1 MFPGVPT
8 ISWAFLAVSLL
19 GASFTANAFV
29 PVRRV
34 PALFMPSF
42 FGSWLTAEL
51 AIHHVFWQSIASLVF
66 VELGALAAWPGW
78 AGLVVTL
85 GSWLGLL
92 ILFADGHRARKTFD
106 RALRGL
112 TAVRDTKP
120 VPRRNVVLPFSKK
133 RRGIRVTRD
142 IPYRRVAGTVL
153 KLDVVAPAVAHA
165 VAPAEPGTDP
175 APAEPGTNGAGT
187 NPARGAKRPAI
198 MQIHGG
204 SWVMGDKR
212 EQGWPLLSHLAANGW
227 VCFNLN
233 YRLSPGATFP
243 DHLIDLKAGLAWIRE
258 HAEEWGIDPDFVAVT
273 GGSAGG
279 HLAALMGLTANDPEY
294 QPGFEQ
300 ADTSVQAAVPIYG
313 VYDFTSRL
321 GTNRLPFWY
330 RRLERQIM
338 KAFRD
343 EEPGKFRRAS
353 PIERIHPD
361 APPFFVIH
369 GDRDTLAPVEE
380 ARYFAAKLGKVSK
393 SRVFYAELG
402 GAQHAFDLFCSP
414 RTSHMLVAVLKFLDA
429 TRSSARAEAA
439 KPLLDDRVTHLGV
452 AVR

>member
-1 MFPGVPT
+1 
-8 ISWAFLAVSLL
+8 LAVSLV
-19 GASFTANAFV
+19 GAVFTANAFV

-66 VELGALAAWPGW
+66 VELGALAAWPGL
-78 AGLVVTL
+78 AGLIITF

-92 ILFADGHRARKTFD
+92 VLFADGNRARKTFD
-106 RALRGL
+106 TALEGVEAARE
-112 TAVRDTKP
+112 TTR
-120 VPRRNVVLPFSKK
+120 VPRRNVVLPFSK
-133 RRGIRVTRD
+133 RRHGIKVTRD
-142 IPYRRVAGTVL
+142 IVYRRVAGTVL
-153 KLDVVAPAVAHA
+153 KLDVVAPATD
-165 VAPAEPGTDP
+165 GTD
-175 APAEPGTNGAGT
+175 
-187 NPARGAKRPAI
+187 RPAI
-198 MQIHGG
+198 IQIHGG

-243 DHLIDLKAGLAWIRE
+243 DHLVDLKAGLAWIRE
-258 HAEEWGIDPDFVAVT
+258 HADQWGIDPNFIAVT

-294 QPGFEQ
+294 QPGFEH
-300 ADTSVQAAVPIYG
+300 ADTSLQAAVPIYG

-343 EEPGKFRRAS
+343 DEPEKFRRAS
-353 PIERIHPD
+353 PIERIHPE

-380 ARYFAAKLGKVSK
+380 ARYFANELRETSNAPV
-393 SRVFYAELG
+393 VYAELG

-414 RTSHMLVAVLKFLDA
+414 RTSHMLVAVLQFLDA
-429 TRSSARAEAA
+429 THANAQPWRAEQT
-439 KPLLDDRVTHLGV
+439 KPQDPQYERHL
-452 AVR
+452 AVRV

>member
-1 MFPGVPT
+1 MVLGIPT
-8 ISWAFLAVSLL
+8 IAWAFLAVSLI
-19 GASFTANAFV
+19 GAVFTANAFV

-51 AIHHVFWQSIASLVF
+51 AIHHVFWQAIAALVF

-78 AGLVVTL
+78 AGLILTF

-92 ILFADGHRARKTFD
+92 VLFADGNRARKTFD
-106 RALRGL
+106 TALEGVEAPRETL
-112 TAVRDTKP
+112 R
-120 VPRRNVVLPFSKK
+120 VPRRNVVLPFSK
-133 RRGIRVTRD
+133 RRHGIKVTRD
-142 IPYRRVAGTVL
+142 IVYRRVAGTVL
-153 KLDVVAPAVAHA
+153 KLDVVAPA
-165 VAPAEPGTDP
+165 TD
-175 APAEPGTNGAGT
+175 GA
-187 NPARGAKRPAI
+187 NRPAI

-204 SWVMGDKR
+204 SWIMGDKR

-243 DHLIDLKAGLAWIRE
+243 DHLVDLKAGLAWIRE
-258 HAEEWGIDPDFVAVT
+258 HADQWGIDPNFIAVT

-294 QPGFEQ
+294 QPGFEG
-300 ADTSVQAAVPIYG
+300 ADTSLQAAVPIYG

-338 KAFRD
+338 KAFRED
-343 EEPGKFRRAS
+343 EPEKFRRAS
-353 PIERIHPD
+353 PIDQIHPK

-380 ARYFAAKLGKVSK
+380 ARYFANQLRETSTAPV
-393 SRVFYAELG
+393 VYAELR

-414 RTSHMLVAVLKFLDA
+414 RTSHMLVAVLQFLDA
-429 TRSSARAEAA
+429 THARAVPDSVEDAA
-439 KPLLDDRVTHLGV
+439 ARDPLYEQHV
-452 AVR
+452 AVSV

>member
-1 MFPGVPT
+1 MFLGIPT
-8 ISWAFLAVSLL
+8 ITWAFLAVSLI
-19 GASFTANAFV
+19 GAVFTANAFV

-51 AIHHVFWQSIASLVF
+51 AIHHVFWQSIATLVF
-66 VELGALAAWPGW
+66 VELGALTAWPGW
-78 AGLVVTL
+78 VGLIITF
-85 GSWLGLL
+85 GSWFGLL
-92 ILFADGHRARKTFD
+92 VLFADGNRARKTFQASLAGL
-106 RALRGL
+106 RAPPKTRS
-112 TAVRDTKP
+112 
-120 VPRRNVVLPFSKK
+120 VPRRQVVLPFSSK
-133 RRGIRVTRD
+133 RRRGVKVTRD
-142 IPYRRVAGTVL
+142 IVYRRVAGTVL
-153 KLDVVAPAVAHA
+153 KLDVVAPAD
-165 VAPAEPGTDP
+165 G
-175 APAEPGTNGAGT
+175 GAS
-187 NPARGAKRPAI
+187 RPAI

-204 SWVMGDKR
+204 SWVMGDKG
-212 EQGWPLLSHLAANGW
+212 EQGWPLMSHLAANGW

-258 HAEEWGIDPDFVAVT
+258 HADEWGIDPDFIAVT

-279 HLAALMGLTANDPEY
+279 HLAALMALTADDPEY
-294 QPGFEQ
+294 QPGFEE
-300 ADTSVQAAVPIYG
+300 ADTSLQAAVPLYG

-321 GTNRLPFWY
+321 GVNRLPFWY
-330 RRLERQIM
+330 RRLESLIM

-343 EEPGKFRRAS
+343 EEPEKFRRAS
-353 PIERIHPD
+353 PIDRIHSE

-380 ARYFAAKLGKVSK
+380 ARYFADQLRDISK
-393 SRVFYAELG
+393 EPVIYAELG

-429 TRSSARAEAA
+429 THATALPEQQQTAA
-439 KPLLDDRVTHLGV
+439 QDPLYERHV
-452 AVR
+452 AVSV

>member
-1 MFPGVPT
+1 MFLGAPT
-8 ISWAFLAVSLL
+8 ISWAFLLVSFIGAV
-19 GASFTANAFV
+19 FTANAFV

-51 AIHHVFWQSIASLVF
+51 AIHHVFWQAIATVVF
-66 VELGALAAWPGW
+66 MKLGALDAWPGW
-78 AGLVVTL
+78 AGLFFTF
-85 GSWLGLL
+85 GSWFGLL
-92 ILFADGHRARKTFD
+92 ALFADGNRARRTFAA
-106 RALRGL
+106 ALSDI
-112 TAVRDTKP
+112 ASVRETKR
-120 VPRRNVVLPFSKK
+120 VPRRQVVLPFSKK
-133 RRGIRVTRD
+133 RRGVKVTRN
-142 IPYRRVAGTVL
+142 IVYRRVAGTVL
-153 KLDVVAPAVAHA
+153 KLDVVAPA
-165 VAPAEPGTDP
+165 E
-175 APAEPGTNGAGT
+175 E
-187 NPARGAKRPAI
+187 GAKRPAI

-243 DHLIDLKAGLAWIRE
+243 DHLVDLKAGLAWIRE
-258 HAEEWGIDPDFVAVT
+258 HADEWGIDPDFIAVT

-279 HLAALMGLTANDPEY
+279 HLAALMALTANDPEY
-294 QPGFEQ
+294 QPGFEE
-300 ADTSVQAAVPIYG
+300 ADTSLQAAVPIYG

-330 RRLERQIM
+330 RRLESQIM

-343 EEPGKFRRAS
+343 EEPERFRRAS
-353 PIERIHPD
+353 PVERIHAE
-361 APPFFVIH
+361 APPFFIIH

-380 ARYFAAKLGKVSK
+380 ARDFANELAAVS
-393 SRVFYAELG
+393 SAPVIYAELS

-414 RTSHMLVAVLKFLDA
+414 RTAHMLVAVLKFLDA
-429 TRSSARAEAA
+429 THARAGTSF
-439 KPLLDDRVTHLGV
+439 DDGV
-452 AVR
+452 AHLRVAVG

>member
-1 MFPGVPT
+1 MLLGAPT
-8 ISWAFLAVSLL
+8 IAWAFLAVSLV
-19 GASFTANAFV
+19 GALFTANAFV

-51 AIHHVFWQSIASLVF
+51 AMHHVLWQSIASLLF

-78 AGLVVTL
+78 LALLITF

-92 ILFADGHRARKTFD
+92 VLFADGNRAKETFD
-106 RALRGL
+106 TALEGVEP
-112 TAVRDTKP
+112 VRETKP
-120 VPRRNVVLPFSKK
+120 VPRRNIVLPFSKK

-142 IPYRRVAGTVL
+142 IAYRRVAGMVL
-153 KLDVVAPAVAHA
+153 KLDVVAPA
-165 VAPAEPGTDP
+165 DD
-175 APAEPGTNGAGT
+175 
-187 NPARGAKRPAI
+187 GAKRPAI
-198 MQIHGG
+198 LQIHGG

-243 DHLIDLKAGLAWIRE
+243 EHLIDLKAGLAWIRA
-258 HAEEWGIDPDFVAVT
+258 HAEQWGIDPDFIAVT

-294 QPGFEQ
+294 QPGFEE
-300 ADTSVQAAVPIYG
+300 ADTRVQAAVPIYG

-330 RRLERQIM
+330 RRLERKIM

-343 EEPGKFRRAS
+343 EEPEKFRRAS

-380 ARYFAAKLGKVSK
+380 ARQFADELREVSK
-393 SRVFYAELG
+393 SPVVYAELG
-402 GAQHAFDLFCSP
+402 GAQHAFDIFCSP
-414 RTSHMLVAVLKFLDA
+414 RTAHMLAAVLKFLDA
-429 TRSSARAEAA
+429 THAVTRLESA
-439 KPLLDDRVTHLGV
+439 KPSLDDGAPHLRV

>member
-1 MFPGVPT
+1 VVFGAPT
-8 ISWAFLAVSLL
+8 IAWAFLAVSLV
-19 GASFTANAFV
+19 GAVFTANAFV

-51 AIHHVFWQSIASLVF
+51 AIHHVFWQSIATF
-66 VELGALAAWPGW
+66 IFIELGALAAWPGW
-78 AGLVVTL
+78 AGLIVTF

-92 ILFADGHRARKTFD
+92 VLFADGNRAAKSFKQ
-106 RALRGL
+106 ALAGI
-112 TAVRDTKP
+112 APVPNEKP
-120 VPRRNVVLPFSKK
+120 VPRRQVVLPFSK
-133 RRGIRVTRD
+133 RRHGVEVRRNLE
-142 IPYRRVAGTVL
+142 YRRVAGTVL
-153 KLDVVAPAVAHA
+153 ELDVVAPT
-165 VAPAEPGTDP
+165 EEG
-175 APAEPGTNGAGT
+175 
-187 NPARGAKRPAI
+187 RKRPAI
-198 MQIHGG
+198 LQIHGG

-243 DHLIDLKAGLAWIRE
+243 DHLIDLKAGLVWIRE
-258 HAEEWGIDPDFVAVT
+258 HAAEWNVDPSFIAVT

-294 QPGFEQ
+294 QPGFEA

-313 VYDFTSRL
+313 VYDFTGRR

-343 EEPGKFRRAS
+343 EEPDKFRRAS

-361 APPFFVIH
+361 APPFFIIH

-380 ARYFAAKLGKVSK
+380 ARDFANALAEVSTAL
-393 SRVFYAELG
+393 VLYAELK

-414 RTSHMLVAVLKFLDA
+414 RTAHMLAAVLQFLTAAREKRLA
-429 TRSSARAEAA
+429 TLRSPPANQSGRA
-439 KPLLDDRVTHLGV
+439 H
-452 AVR
+452 

>member
-1 MFPGVPT
+1 M
-8 ISWAFLAVSLL
+8 
-19 GASFTANAFV
+19 
-29 PVRRV
+29 
-34 PALFMPSF
+34 
-42 FGSWLTAEL
+42 
-51 AIHHVFWQSIASLVF
+51 HHVLWQSIASLPF

-78 AGLVVTL
+78 LALIITF

-92 ILFADGHRARKTFD
+92 VLFADGNRARRTFD
-106 RALRGL
+106 AALEGVES
-112 TAVRDTKP
+112 VRETKP
-120 VPRRNVVLPFSKK
+120 VPRRNIILPFSKK
-133 RRGIRVTRD
+133 RRGIRVTSD
-142 IPYRRVAGTVL
+142 IVYRRVAGMVL
-153 KLDVVAPAVAHA
+153 KLDVVAPA
-165 VAPAEPGTDP
+165 DD
-175 APAEPGTNGAGT
+175 
-187 NPARGAKRPAI
+187 GAKRPAI
-198 MQIHGG
+198 LQIHGG

-243 DHLIDLKAGLAWIRE
+243 EHLIDLKAGLAWIRE
-258 HAEEWGIDPDFVAVT
+258 HAEQWGIDPDFIAVT

-294 QPGFEQ
+294 QPGFEA

-330 RRLERQIM
+330 RRLERKIM

-343 EEPGKFRRAS
+343 EEPEKFRRAS

-380 ARYFAAKLGKVSK
+380 ARQFTDELREVSK
-393 SRVFYAELG
+393 SPVVYAELG
-402 GAQHAFDLFCSP
+402 GAQHAFDIFCSP
-414 RTSHMLVAVLKFLDA
+414 RTAHMLAAVLKFLDA
-429 TRSSARAEAA
+429 THAVTRVESA
-439 KPLLDDRVTHLGV
+439 KPSLDDGVAYLGV
-452 AVR
+452 AAG

>member
-1 MFPGVPT
+1 MFLGIPT
-8 ISWAFLAVSLL
+8 IAWAFLVVSLV
-19 GASFTANAFV
+19 GAVFTANAFV

-51 AIHHVFWQSIASLVF
+51 AIHHVFWQSIAALVF
-66 VELGALAAWPGW
+66 IDLGALAAWPGW
-78 AGLVVTL
+78 AGLFITF

-92 ILFADGHRARKTFD
+92 VLFADGHRARKTFD
-106 RALRGL
+106 AALGDVE
-112 TAVRDTKP
+112 TVRETDR
-120 VPRRNVVLPFSKK
+120 VPRRHVVLPFYK
-133 RRGIRVTRD
+133 RRLGVKVTRN
-142 IPYRRVAGTVL
+142 IVYRRVAGTIL
-153 KLDVVAPAVAHA
+153 KLDVVAPA
-165 VAPAEPGTDP
+165 TD
-175 APAEPGTNGAGT
+175 GTN
-187 NPARGAKRPAI
+187 RPAI

-212 EQGWPLLSHLAANGW
+212 EQGWPLMSHLAANGW

-243 DHLIDLKAGLAWIRE
+243 DHLVDLKAGLVWIRE
-258 HAEEWGIDPDFVAVT
+258 HAEEWGIDPDFIAVT

-279 HLAALMGLTANDPEY
+279 HLAALMALTVNDPEY
-294 QPGFEQ
+294 QPGFED
-300 ADTSVQAAVPIYG
+300 ADTSLQAAIPIYG
-313 VYDFTSRL
+313 VYDLTSRL

-330 RRLERQIM
+330 RRLETQIM

-343 EEPGKFRRAS
+343 EEPEKFRRAS
-353 PIERIHPD
+353 PIDQIHPE

-380 ARYFAAKLGKVSK
+380 AWYFADQLRETSK
-393 SRVFYAELG
+393 APVIYAELG
-402 GAQHAFDLFCSP
+402 GAQHAFDVFCSP
-414 RTSHMLVAVLKFLDA
+414 RTAHMLVAVLQFLDTTHA
-429 TRSSARAEAA
+429 NASAQPTTEE
-439 KPLLDDRVTHLGV
+439 LLDDGVGYLGV

>member
-1 MFPGVPT
+1 MFLGAPT
-8 ISWAFLAVSLL
+8 IAWAFLAVSLI
-19 GASFTANAFV
+19 GAVFTANAFV

-34 PALFMPSF
+34 PAL
-42 FGSWLTAEL
+42 EL
-51 AIHHVFWQSIASLVF
+51 AIHHVFWQSIASVVF
-66 VELGALAAWPGW
+66 VELGALVAWPGW
-78 AGLVVTL
+78 AGLFITF
-85 GSWLGLL
+85 GSWVGLL
-92 ILFADGHRARKTFD
+92 VLFADGNRARTTFD
-106 RALRGL
+106 TALRDVE
-112 TAVRDTKP
+112 TVRETKG
-120 VPRRNVVLPFSKK
+120 VPRRQVVLPFSKR
-133 RRGIRVTRD
+133 RRGIKLTRD
-142 IPYRRVAGTVL
+142 IVYRRIAGTVL
-153 KLDVVAPAVAHA
+153 KLDVVAPA
-165 VAPAEPGTDP
+165 TD
-175 APAEPGTNGAGT
+175 GA
-187 NPARGAKRPAI
+187 NRPAI

-243 DHLIDLKAGLAWIRE
+243 DHLVDLKAGLAWIRE
-258 HAEEWGIDPDFVAVT
+258 HADQWGIDRDFIAVT

-294 QPGFEQ
+294 QPGFED
-300 ADTSVQAAVPIYG
+300 ADTSLQAAVPIYG

-343 EEPGKFRRAS
+343 EEPEKFRRAS
-353 PIERIHPD
+353 PVDQIHPK

-380 ARYFAAKLGKVSK
+380 AQYFANELRETSK
-393 SRVFYAELG
+393 APVIYAELK

-414 RTSHMLVAVLKFLDA
+414 RTAHMLGAVLQFLDA
-429 TRSSARAEAA
+429 THASTQIEATEDE
-439 KPLLDDRVTHLGV
+439 LSDDRVDYLGV

>member
-1 MFPGVPT
+1 
-8 ISWAFLAVSLL
+8 
-19 GASFTANAFV
+19 
-29 PVRRV
+29 
-34 PALFMPSF
+34 
-42 FGSWLTAEL
+42 
-51 AIHHVFWQSIASLVF
+51 
-66 VELGALAAWPGW
+66 
-78 AGLVVTL
+78 
-85 GSWLGLL
+85 
-92 ILFADGHRARKTFD
+92 
-106 RALRGL
+106 
-112 TAVRDTKP
+112 
-120 VPRRNVVLPFSKK
+120 VLPFSKR
-133 RRGIRVTRD
+133 RRGIKLTRD
-142 IPYRRVAGTVL
+142 IVYRRVAGTVL
-153 KLDVVAPAVAHA
+153 KLDVVAPA
-165 VAPAEPGTDP
+165 TD
-175 APAEPGTNGAGT
+175 GA
-187 NPARGAKRPAI
+187 NRPAI

-243 DHLIDLKAGLAWIRE
+243 DHLVDLKAGLAWIRE
-258 HAEEWGIDPDFVAVT
+258 HADQWGIDRDFIAVT

-294 QPGFEQ
+294 QPGFED
-300 ADTSVQAAVPIYG
+300 ADTSLQAAVPIYG

-343 EEPGKFRRAS
+343 EEPEKFRRAS
-353 PIERIHPD
+353 PVDQIHPK

-380 ARYFAAKLGKVSK
+380 AQYFANELRETSK
-393 SRVFYAELG
+393 APVIYAELK

-414 RTSHMLVAVLKFLDA
+414 RTAHMLGAVLQFLDA
-429 TRSSARAEAA
+429 THASTQIEATEDE
-439 KPLLDDRVTHLGV
+439 LSDDRVDYLGV

>member
-1 MFPGVPT
+1 MFLGVPT
-8 ISWAFLAVSLL
+8 IAWAFLLVSLI
-19 GASFTANAFV
+19 GAVFTANAFV
-29 PVRRV
+29 PVRRI

-78 AGLVVTL
+78 AGLIITF

-92 ILFADGHRARKTFD
+92 VLFADGNRARKTLQT
-106 RALRGL
+106 ALEGL
-112 TAVRDTKP
+112 QAPPKSRS
-120 VPRRNVVLPFSKK
+120 VPRRQVVLPFSSK
-133 RRGIRVTRD
+133 RRRGVKVTRN
-142 IPYRRVAGTVL
+142 IVYRRVAGTVL
-153 KLDVVAPAVAHA
+153 ELDVVGPA
-165 VAPAEPGTDP
+165 GD
-175 APAEPGTNGAGT
+175 GA
-187 NPARGAKRPAI
+187 NRPAI

-204 SWVMGDKR
+204 SWVMGDKG
-212 EQGWPLLSHLAANGW
+212 EQGWPLMSHLAASGW

-258 HAEEWGIDPDFVAVT
+258 HADEWGIDPDFIAVT

-279 HLAALMGLTANDPEY
+279 HLAALMALTANDPEY
-294 QPGFEQ
+294 QPGFEE
-300 ADTSVQAAVPIYG
+300 ADTSLQAAVPIYG

-343 EEPGKFRRAS
+343 EEPEKFRRAS
-353 PIERIHPD
+353 PIDQIHPE

-380 ARYFAAKLGKVSK
+380 ARYFANQLRDISNEPVI
-393 SRVFYAELG
+393 YAELG

-429 TRSSARAEAA
+429 THASTCATSAEE
-439 KPLLDDRVTHLGV
+439 KLLDDGVGYLGV

>member
-1 MFPGVPT
+1 MFLGIPT
-8 ISWAFLAVSLL
+8 IAWAFLAVSLV
-19 GASFTANAFV
+19 GALFTANAFI

-51 AIHHVFWQSIASLVF
+51 AMHHVLWQSIASLVF
-66 VELGALAAWPGW
+66 VEFGALAAWPGW
-78 AGLVVTL
+78 AALIITF

-92 ILFADGHRARKTFD
+92 VLFADGNRAQKTFD
-106 RALRGL
+106 TALEDVEP
-112 TAVRDTKP
+112 VRETKP
-120 VPRRNVVLPFSKK
+120 VPRRNVLLPFSKK
-133 RRGIRVTRD
+133 RRGIQVTRD
-142 IPYRRVAGTVL
+142 IVYRRVAGTVL
-153 KLDVVAPAVAHA
+153 KLDVVAPADDGAH
-165 VAPAEPGTDP
+165 
-175 APAEPGTNGAGT
+175 
-187 NPARGAKRPAI
+187 RPAI
-198 MQIHGG
+198 LQIHGG

-243 DHLIDLKAGLAWIRE
+243 EHLIDLKAGLAWIRE
-258 HAEEWGIDPDFVAVT
+258 HAKQWGIDPDFIAVT

-294 QPGFEQ
+294 QPGFEE
-300 ADTSVQAAVPIYG
+300 ADTRVQAAVPIYG

-343 EEPGKFRRAS
+343 EEPEEFRRAS
-353 PIERIHPD
+353 PIERIHAD

-380 ARYFAAKLGKVSK
+380 ARQFAAELRKVSR
-393 SRVFYAELG
+393 SPVVYAELG
-402 GAQHAFDLFCSP
+402 GAQHAFDIFCSP
-414 RTSHMLVAVLKFLDA
+414 RTAHMLVAVLKFLDA
-429 TRSSARAEAA
+429 THAVTRVESA
-439 KPLLDDRVTHLGV
+439 KPSLDDGVAYLGV

>member
-1 MFPGVPT
+1 MVFGAPT
-8 ISWAFLAVSLL
+8 IAWAFLAVSLV
-19 GASFTANAFV
+19 GAVFTANAFV

-51 AIHHVFWQSIASLVF
+51 AIHHVFWQSIATF
-66 VELGALAAWPGW
+66 IFIELGALAAWPGW
-78 AGLVVTL
+78 AGLIVTF

-92 ILFADGHRARKTFD
+92 VLFADGNRAAKSFKQ
-106 RALRGL
+106 ALAGI
-112 TAVRDTKP
+112 APVPNEKP
-120 VPRRNVVLPFSKK
+120 VPRRQVVLPFSK
-133 RRGIRVTRD
+133 RRHGVEVTRNLE
-142 IPYRRVAGTVL
+142 YRRVAGTVL
-153 KLDVVAPAVAHA
+153 ELDVVAPT
-165 VAPAEPGTDP
+165 EDGS
-175 APAEPGTNGAGT
+175 
-187 NPARGAKRPAI
+187 KRPAI
-198 MQIHGG
+198 LQIHGG

-258 HAEEWGIDPDFVAVT
+258 HAAEWNIDPSFIAVT

-294 QPGFEQ
+294 QPGFEE

-343 EEPGKFRRAS
+343 EEPDKFRRAS

-361 APPFFVIH
+361 APPFFIIH

-380 ARYFAAKLGKVSK
+380 ARDFADALRKISTAPVL
-393 SRVFYAELG
+393 YAELE

-414 RTSHMLVAVLKFLDA
+414 RTAHMLAAVLQFLTAAREKTLA
-429 TRSSARAEAA
+429 TLSSSSG
-439 KPLLDDRVTHLGV
+439 D
-452 AVR
+452 

>member
-1 MFPGVPT
+1 MFLGIPT
-8 ISWAFLAVSLL
+8 IAWAFLAVSLI
-19 GASFTANAFV
+19 GAVFTANAFV

-51 AIHHVFWQSIASLVF
+51 AIHHVFWQAIAAFVF
-66 VELGALAAWPGW
+66 VELGALEAWPGW
-78 AGLVVTL
+78 AGLILTF

-92 ILFADGHRARKTFD
+92 VLFADGSRAARTFD
-106 RALRGL
+106 TALSDVA
-112 TAVRDTKP
+112 TVRETKR
-120 VPRRNVVLPFSKK
+120 VPRKHVVLPFYLPFYK
-133 RRGIRVTRD
+133 RRRGVEVTRD
-142 IPYRRVAGTVL
+142 IVYRRVAGIIL
-153 KLDVVAPAVAHA
+153 KLDVVAPA
-165 VAPAEPGTDP
+165 TD
-175 APAEPGTNGAGT
+175 GA
-187 NPARGAKRPAI
+187 NRPAI
-198 MQIHGG
+198 IQIHGG
-204 SWVMGDKR
+204 SWVMGDKG
-212 EQGWPLLSHLAANGW
+212 EQGWPLMSHLAANGW

-258 HAEEWGIDPDFVAVT
+258 HADQWGIDPNFIAVT

-279 HLAALMGLTANDPEY
+279 HLAALMALTANDPEY
-294 QPGFEQ
+294 QPGFED
-300 ADTSVQAAVPIYG
+300 ADTSLQAAVPIYG

-330 RRLERQIM
+330 RRLERQII
-338 KAFRD
+338 KAFRED
-343 EEPGKFRRAS
+343 EPEKFRSAS
-353 PIERIHPD
+353 PIDQLHPK

-380 ARYFAAKLGKVSK
+380 ARYFANQLRETSK
-393 SRVFYAELG
+393 SPVFYAELR

-414 RTSHMLVAVLKFLDA
+414 RTSHMLGAVLQFLDA
-429 TRSSARAEAA
+429 THASAQPSHAEELA
-439 KPLLDDRVTHLGV
+439 DDGVGYLGV

>member
-1 MFPGVPT
+1 MFLGIPA
-8 ISWAFLAVSLL
+8 IAWAFLAVSLV
-19 GASFTANAFV
+19 GAVFTANAFV

-78 AGLVVTL
+78 AGLFITF

-92 ILFADGHRARKTFD
+92 VLFADGNRARKTFD
-106 RALRGL
+106 TALEGVEAARE
-112 TAVRDTKP
+112 TTR
-120 VPRRNVVLPFSKK
+120 VPRRNVVLPFSK
-133 RRGIRVTRD
+133 RRHGIKVTRD
-142 IPYRRVAGTVL
+142 IVYRRVAGTVL
-153 KLDVVAPAVAHA
+153 KLDVVAPATD
-165 VAPAEPGTDP
+165 GTD
-175 APAEPGTNGAGT
+175 
-187 NPARGAKRPAI
+187 RPAI
-198 MQIHGG
+198 IQIHGG

-243 DHLIDLKAGLAWIRE
+243 DHLVDLKAGLAWIRE
-258 HAEEWGIDPDFVAVT
+258 HADQWGIDPNFIAVT

-294 QPGFEQ
+294 QPGFEH
-300 ADTSVQAAVPIYG
+300 ADTSLQAAVPIYG

-343 EEPGKFRRAS
+343 DEPEKFRRAS
-353 PIERIHPD
+353 PIERIHPE

-380 ARYFAAKLGKVSK
+380 ARYFANELRETSNAPV
-393 SRVFYAELG
+393 VYAELG

-414 RTSHMLVAVLKFLDA
+414 RTSHMLVAVLQFLDA
-429 TRSSARAEAA
+429 THANAQPWRAEQT
-439 KPLLDDRVTHLGV
+439 KPQDPQYERHL
-452 AVR
+452 AVRV